1 MARYTGPVCKLCR
14 REGMKLFLKGER
26 CYTDKCSFDRRPY
39 PPGMHGQRRAKV
51 TEFAVRMRE
60 KQKVRRIYGLLER
73 QFSGYFDHADRQKG
87 VTGSNLLNLLERR
100 LDSAIYRLGMGAT
113 RTDARQLVRHKHVQV
128 NGRTVNIPS
137 YLVKPGD
144 KVSVHEASRK
154 MASIAASMA
163 SAEKRP
169 MMSWIDLD
177 KENFTGTFK
186 APPVR
191 EELNEPAIR
200 EQLIVEYYS
209 R

>member
-1 MARYTGPVCKLCR
+1 
-14 REGMKLFLKGER
+14 MKLFLKGER

-137 YLVKPGD
+137 FLVKPGD
-144 KVSVHEASRK
+144 KITVREGSKALVR
-154 MASIAASMA
+154 IQAALDL
-163 SAEKRP
+163 SARREQPEWLEFDR
-169 MMSWIDLD
+169 DNL
-177 KENFTGTFK
+177 TGTVK
-186 APPVR
+186 MMPAR
-191 EELNEPAIR
+191 EAITLPIE
-200 EQLIVEYYS
+200 EQLIVEFYS